1 MSDASSLCLAC
12 GFCCNGVFYTHVGV
26 KPDEIERIRALGLA
40 IETLRD
46 GPGFRQPCSMFREGR
61 CSVYPEHPIHCRA
74 YKCDLLKKFLA
85 GEVTCEQAAQ
95 TIRNALEMLSEVIAQ
110 LPPGYSFDQLLQ
122 EINKDSKRD
131 IFDSAEARRQ
141 NAELLLAIAKLMIYT
156 RKHFGEPKQAKE
168 SADHA
173 K

>member
-1 MSDASSLCLAC
+1 MDKTSSLCLAC
-12 GFCCNGVFYTHVGV
+12 GLCCNGVFYTHTRV
-26 KPDEIERIRALGLA
+26 KPDEIEPVRALGLA
-40 IETLRD
+40 VETFRD

-74 YKCDLLKKFLA
+74 YACDLLKKYLA
-85 GEVTCEQAAQ
+85 DAIAHPQAAQ
-95 TIRNALEMLSEVIAQ
+95 TIQRAHEMLSDIIAQ